1 MSSIFRQFEH
11 IRSSAQTGLNY
22 SHNLPSHRALY
33 SEIIAACQ
41 DMAQSVST
49 DGYQPSAWSNMLS
62 ELGCITP
69 KVGSVIGILRADGHL
84 LVLQRP
90 SGRWCLPCGYADIGE
105 TPEDTAIRETLE
117 EMGLDITQLEL
128 LRVATT
134 KGDESVAFM
143 WEAVF
148 FAHTSS
154 DNVLLSHEHLAAEW
168 ISSVDDRDW
177 HSTHQQHALAVFDA
191 ATRNSVSWSPEI
203 E

>member
-1 MSSIFRQFEH
+1 MNSLIRQFEH

-22 SHNLPSHRALY
+22 SQNLPSHHALY

-41 DMAQSVST
+41 DMARSVST
-49 DGYQPSAWSNMLS
+49 EDYQPSSWESMLS

-69 KVGSVIGILRADGHL
+69 KVGSVVGILRADGHL

-105 TPEDTAIRETLE
+105 TPEDTARRETLE
-117 EMGLDITQLEL
+117 ETGLEITQLEL

-134 KGDESVAFM
+134 KGDDSVAFM

-148 FAHTSS
+148 LARAAS
-154 DNVLLSHEHLAAEW
+154 DKVLLSHEHLAAEW
-168 ISSVDDRDW
+168 ISSVDGRDW
-177 HSTHQQHALAVFDA
+177 HSTHQQHASAVFDA
-191 ATRNSVSWSPEI
+191 TTGN
-203 E
+203 

>member
-1 MSSIFRQFEH
+1 MNSLIRQFER

-22 SHNLPSHRALY
+22 SHNLPSHHALY

-41 DMAQSVST
+41 DITQSAFT
-49 DGYQPSAWSNMLS
+49 DGSQPSAWDAILS

-69 KVGSVIGILRADGHL
+69 KVGSVVGILRADGHL

-105 TPEDTAIRETLE
+105 TPEDTARREAFE
-117 EMGLDITQLEL
+117 ETGLDITQLL
-128 LRVATT
+128 LLQVTTT

-148 FAHTSS
+148 LARAVS
-154 DNVLLSHEHLAAEW
+154 DKVLLSHEHLAAAW
-168 ISSVDDRDW
+168 IPSVDDRDW
-177 HSTHQQHALAVFDA
+177 HSTHQQHALAVFSA
-191 ATRNSVSWSPEI
+191 VTGSSISRSPGY
-203 E
+203 